1 MDKYLVI
8 ITTIL
13 VATQVI
19 RIVQNTLSLYRQ
31 NKLFKAELGQ
41 LSDITDNDLKRKME
55 VDKLL
60 IELLPRILETY
71 EKPENEQQQ

>member
-1 MDKYLVI
+1 MDKYLVV

-19 RIVQNTLSLYRQ
+19 RIIQNTLSLYRQ
-31 NKLFKAELGQ
+31 NKLFEAELGQ
-41 LSDITDNDLKRKME
+41 VSDITDSDLKRRMK

-60 IELLPRILETY
+60 IGLLPKILDEES
-71 EKPENEQQQ
+71 EKEQS

>member
-1 MDKYLVI
+1 MDKYLVV

-31 NKLFKAELGQ
+31 NKLFEAELGQ
-41 LSDITDNDLKRKME
+41 VSDITDSDLKRKME

-60 IELLPRILETY
+60 IELLPKILEKY
-71 EKPENEQQQ
+71 EESEKE

>member
-1 MDKYLVI
+1 MDKYLVV

-19 RIVQNTLSLYRQ
+19 RIIQNTLSLYRQ
-31 NKLFKAELGQ
+31 NKLYKAELGQ
-41 LSDITDNDLKRKME
+41 ISDITDSDLKRKME

-60 IELLPRILETY
+60 IELLPRILEKY
-71 EKPENEQQQ
+71 EESEKEQP

>member
-1 MDKYLVI
+1 MDKYLVV

-19 RIVQNTLSLYRQ
+19 RIIQNTLSLYRQ

-71 EKPENEQQQ
+71 QKPKEEQQQ

>member
-1 MDKYLVI
+1 MDKYLVV

-13 VATQVI
+13 VVTQVI
-19 RIVQNTLSLYRQ
+19 RIIQNTLSLYKQ
-31 NKLFKAELGQ
+31 NKLFEAEMGQ
-41 LSDITDNDLKRKME
+41 ISDITDSDLKRKME

-71 EKPENEQQQ
+71 EESEKEQP

>member
-1 MDKYLVI
+1 MDKYLVV

-41 LSDITDNDLKRKME
+41 LSDITDSDLKRKME

-71 EKPENEQQQ
+71 EKPKKEQQQ

>member
-1 MDKYLVI
+1 MDKYLVV

-19 RIVQNTLSLYRQ
+19 RIIQNTLSLYRQ

-71 EKPENEQQQ
+71 EKPKKEQQQ

>member
-71 EKPENEQQQ
+71 EKPEKEQQQ